1 VSPVAL
7 VVILIFILTSACL
20 LVPIRLHLIMNH
32 RRRLVTVS
40 WFMVTMDS
48 NLRERV
54 LELRFLNQTIVH
66 KRLKKKDEVEE
77 KRKKEVKPKGEKKKS
92 RFNLQFLWEE
102 KELLLQVIK
111 VVLNSLWNILKGI
124 RWNRLYTELEVA
136 TPDPVLTGVLY
147 GQLCAVKYSTEQF
160 FPKARILVKPD
171 FINQLPR
178 GCAESE
184 FSIKPLSVVISLS
197 KMLFTMPKIRI
208 LKAFVLKKRR

>member
-1 VSPVAL
+1 M
-7 VVILIFILTSACL
+7 I
-20 LVPIRLHLIMNH
+20 
-32 RRRLVTVS
+32 
-40 WFMVTMDS
+40 TMKG
-48 NLRERV
+48 NLKEKA
-54 LELRFLNQTIVH
+54 LELRFLNQAIVR

-136 TPDPVLTGVLY
+136 TPDPALTGVLY
-147 GQLCAVKYSTEQF
+147 GQLCAVKYSTERF

-184 FSIKPLSVVISLS
+184 FSIRPLSVVISLS
-197 KMLFTMPKIRI
+197 KMFFTIPKIRI
-208 LKAFVLKKRR
+208 VKAFVLKKRR

>member
-7 VVILIFILTSACL
+7 VIIAIFILALTCL
-20 LVPIRLHLIMNH
+20 LVPIRLQLTMNH
-32 RRRLVTVS
+32 RRRSVAVS
-40 WFMVTMDS
+40 WLMVTMKG
-48 NLRERV
+48 NLKEKA
-54 LELRFLNQTIVH
+54 LELRFFNQAIVR

-102 KELLLQVIK
+102 KELLLRVIK
-111 VVLNSLWNILKGI
+111 VVLNSLWKILQGI
-124 RWNRLYTELEVA
+124 RWNRLHTELEVA
-136 TPDPVLTGVLY
+136 TPDPALTGVLY

-171 FINQLPR
+171 FTSQLPR
-178 GCAESE
+178 GSAESE
-184 FSIKPLSVVISLS
+184 FSIRPLRVVISLS

-208 LKAFVLKKRR
+208 VKAFVLKKRR